1 MGVFAVTGGTGFLG
15 EHLVHQLAADGHQ
28 VRVISRDPAPLIR
41 RLPSEVDKRL
51 VVPSPAS
58 VLDPRALA
66 EAVRGV
72 DGFFHLAGVVDHS
85 RRAPADVNDLNVQ
98 GTLNCLR
105 ACAGAGVQRVVY
117 ASTSGVCAVRRSPAK
132 ATALGDSA
140 PYADDAVRGWPY
152 YESKIEAERA
162 SAALAA
168 ELGLDLVCM
177 RPTLLLGPGD
187 RRLSS
192 CRLVADLLRG
202 RVPLCPSGGLS
213 FVDVRDVA
221 DAFAVAM
228 QRGRSTRDGAG
239 TSTSAQGGMATGYVL
254 GAANMTL
261 REFLAEVERLSG
273 VPAPRVSLPPVVERA
288 SAWLL
293 YQAKGRLLGNWD
305 KSLDPVYVEMGQAFW
320 YTDWSAAQRDLGFQ
334 PRSPEE
340 TLRDTIA
347 WLKSNWGAIAE

>member
-1 MGVFAVTGGTGFLG
+1 M
-15 EHLVHQLAADGHQ
+15 
-28 VRVISRDPAPLIR
+28 
-41 RLPSEVDKRL
+41 
-51 VVPSPAS
+51 
-58 VLDPRALA
+58 LDPRALA

-152 YESKIEAERA
+152 YESKVRFHLQSPSKVGTAHHQGKRWLAGVRVLSVVTPSDPRAPQIEAERA

-261 REFLAEVERLSG
+261 R
-273 VPAPRVSLPPVVERA
+273 
-288 SAWLL
+288 
-293 YQAKGRLLGNWD
+293 
-305 KSLDPVYVEMGQAFW
+305 
-320 YTDWSAAQRDLGFQ
+320 
-334 PRSPEE
+334 
-340 TLRDTIA
+340 
-347 WLKSNWGAIAE
+347 